1 MQFIYIENYL
11 TIPRDEKREFLALIG
26 SFENARVTNQKII
39 LNDKSLI
46 LEFEKNSDISFAK
59 KAIET
64 FFKINQNISV
74 KLVSQIVQEVN
85 EIVLIFTNKKQKKV
99 KL

>member
-46 LEFEKNSDISFAK
+46 LELDKNSDINSAK
-59 KAIET
+59 SAIIK
-64 FFKINQNISV
+64 FFKTNRDISV
-74 KLVSQIVQEVN
+74 KLVSQIIQKVN

>member
-59 KAIET
+59 KAIDT